1 MNVQRELRLAL
12 GMRGG
17 VSLAVWSGGA
27 CAEIDELRRS
37 TPPDGDPFWSGLVE
51 ACGYSNVVVDV
62 LAGTSAGG
70 LNGVLFAGAIR
81 HGYPMRELL
90 PTWSQ
95 VASINEIRR
104 CEPPWSSLFDG
115 DGKFL
120 DELYKRLR
128 ELILVDTPSEP
139 RPFVDLQLT
148 ATMVEPL
155 QIPSHHLSDE
165 QIKRSRSS
173 ALFHF
178 RCSPNDVNGR

>member
-81 HGYPMRELL
+81 HGCHAPVERDRGC
-90 PTWSQ
+90 
-95 VASINEIRR
+95 AS
-104 CEPPWSSLFDG
+104 CMGP
-115 DGKFL
+115 
-120 DELYKRLR
+120 
-128 ELILVDTPSEP
+128 LV
-139 RPFVDLQLT
+139 R
-148 ATMVEPL
+148 
-155 QIPSHHLSDE
+155 
-165 QIKRSRSS
+165 
-173 ALFHF
+173 
-178 RCSPNDVNGR
+178 GR